1 MRSRKKKQQIPSMG
15 DTEKYVMH
23 GQFSVKS
30 DVFSFGVLVL
40 EMVTG
45 QKNRCFRDGENIED
59 LLSFVSM
66 ERLAERD
73 NVKYDR
79 SHIEDGISFSLTLS
93 MPSEPAFFMRSSV
106 DPEMPLLQEYTP
118 SRSRSSQYSV
128 NDASIS
134 EVVPR

>member
-1 MRSRKKKQQIPSMG
+1 MAP
-15 DTEKYVMH
+15 EYAMH

-45 QKNRCFRDGENIED
+45 QKNQCFRDGENIED
-59 LLSFVSM
+59 LLSFVSI

-106 DPEMPLLQEYTP
+106 DPEMPLLQEYTSSTGSSGLEQFKMSK
-118 SRSRSSQYSV
+118 SRSRSSQYLV

-134 EVVPR
+134 DVVPR